1 MNLRYPWFLE
11 TVGVFL
17 AEMDFFDI
25 TPKAEQAIDRL
36 RLRL

>member
-1 MNLRYPWFLE
+1 MNLRYPGFLE

-17 AEMDFFDI
+17 AVMDFFDI